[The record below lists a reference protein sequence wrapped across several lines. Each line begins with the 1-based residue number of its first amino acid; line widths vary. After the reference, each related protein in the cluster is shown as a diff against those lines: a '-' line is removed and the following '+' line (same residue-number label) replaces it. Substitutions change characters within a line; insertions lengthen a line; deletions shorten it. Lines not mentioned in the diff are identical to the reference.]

1 MTVRGADTV
10 VRAAAVHTLVAGQEP
25 QRVLALVGDRIAAL
39 SPDPH
44 GLDDWITEATTV
56 VDEPGA
62 TVLPAFDDT
71 HTHLIHAGHGTHDV
85 PVHQAHNIA
94 EFLDLI
100 RWRAVNTP
108 EGQWIRT
115 TTNWQE
121 LNLAERRMPTAAE
134 LDQASDRHPILVKRG
149 GHNDVVNTLALRLA
163 GITEDTPTPPGGVI
177 GRDEQGRLNGR
188 LIDNAMDLVEHLLPA
203 PDVAT
208 RIDGLRLAS
217 SDYAATGIG
226 TVRDCH
232 VPLPDLAVLQAA
244 REQGV
249 LNTRVRA
256 LVSAIGMTDPSQIE
270 DLLDGMED
278 WRYRADPLLKV
289 WGVKFVL
296 DGGLEAGATEEPY
309 CDHGDFYGTLTW
321 EPDALARSVE
331 AVVRRGWRVG
341 VHAYG
346 DRGVRTLL
354 DAYQQVLECNP
365 GLPANMLVMEHGGLA
380 DATQRERAVA
390 LGIPVTVQHPLL
402 HDTAEVEDGFWGP
415 ERVNR
420 LFPAREWLDQG
431 ALVTAGSDFP
441 VGAYGA
447 MRSVWGMVT
456 RQTVTGVRGPGHAIT
471 RDEALAL
478 HTVNAA
484 RLTGESALRGTLT
497 PGRLADLTLWP
508 TDPTTCDT
516 DQLRDLNP
524 THTLLG
530 GHTVHA
536 PRK

>member
-1 MTVRGADTV
+1 MAVRGADTV
-10 VRAAAVHTLVAGQEP
+10 LRAAAVHTLVAGQKP
-25 QRVLALVGDRIAAL
+25 QRALAIVGDRIAAL

-44 GLDDWITEATTV
+44 GLDDWITERTTV
-56 VDEPGA
+56 IDQPGA

-71 HTHLIHAGHGTHDV
+71 HTHLILAGHSAHDV
-85 PVHQAHNIA
+85 PVHQAHTIA

-100 RWRAVNTP
+100 RQRAATTP

-149 GHNDVVNTLALRLA
+149 GHNDVVNTLALKLA

-177 GRDEQGRLNGR
+177 GRDEHGQLNGR
-188 LIDNAMDLVEHLLPA
+188 LIDNAMSLVERLLPP
-203 PDVAT
+203 PDLTT
-208 RIDGLRLAS
+208 RVDGLRRAS
-217 SDYAATGIG
+217 LDYAATGIG
-226 TVRDCH
+226 TVRDCM

-244 REQGV
+244 QRDGA
-249 LNTRVRA
+249 LNVRMRA
-256 LVSAIGMTDPSQIE
+256 LVSAIGMTDPAQIE
-270 DLLDGMED
+270 DLLDGMQD
-278 WRYRADPLLKV
+278 WRYTADPLLRV

-321 EPDALARSVE
+321 EPDALVRSVE

-341 VHAYG
+341 THAYG

-354 DAYQQVLECNP
+354 DAYQQVLERNP

-380 DATQRERAVA
+380 DDKQRARAIA
-390 LGIPVTVQHPLL
+390 LGIPVTIQQPLL
-402 HDTAEVEDGFWGP
+402 HDTAEVEDGFWGR
-415 ERVNR
+415 ERVDR

-431 ALVTAGSDFP
+431 ALVTGGSDYP

-447 MRSVWGMVT
+447 MRSVWGMTT
-456 RQTVTGVRGPGHAIT
+456 RQTVTGVRGPEHAIT
-471 RDEALAL
+471 RAEALAL

-484 RLTGESALRGTLT
+484 RLTGESHLRGTLT

-508 TDPTTCDT
+508 TDPTTCHT
-516 DQLRDLNP
+516 DQLRDLDP
-524 THTLLG
+524 THTLVG
-530 GHTVHA
+530 GRTVHA
-536 PRK
+536 PTR

>member
-1 MTVRGADTV
+1 MAVRGADTV
-10 VRAAAVHTLVAGQEP
+10 VRAQAVHTLVAGQKP
-25 QRVLALVGDRIAAL
+25 QRALAIVGDRIAAL
-39 SPDPH
+39 AEDPH
-44 GLDDWITEATTV
+44 GLDDLITERTTV
-56 VDEPGA
+56 VDQPGA

-71 HTHLIHAGHGTHDV
+71 HTHLILAGHSAHDV
-85 PVHQAHNIA
+85 PVQQAHTIA

-100 RWRAVNTP
+100 RQRAATTP
-108 EGQWIRT
+108 AGQWIRT

-134 LDQASDRHPILVKRG
+134 LDQASDKHPILVKRG
-149 GHNDVVNTLALRLA
+149 GHNDVVNTLALQLA
-163 GITEDTPTPPGGVI
+163 GITDDTPTPPGGVI
-177 GRDEQGRLNGR
+177 GRDEHGHLNGR
-188 LIDNAMDLVEHLLPA
+188 LVDNAMGLVESLLPP
-203 PDVAT
+203 PDRPT
-208 RIDGLRLAS
+208 RVDGLRQAS
-217 SDYAATGIG
+217 LDYAATGIG
-226 TVRDCH
+226 TVRDCM

-244 REQGV
+244 QREGALSV
-249 LNTRVRA
+249 RVRA
-256 LVSAIGMTDPSQIE
+256 LVSAIGMTDPAQVE
-270 DLLDGMED
+270 DLLDGMQD
-278 WRYRADPLLKV
+278 WRYTADPLLRV

-321 EPDALARSVE
+321 EPDALVRSIE

-341 VHAYG
+341 THAYG

-354 DAYQQVLECNP
+354 DAYQQVLERNP
-365 GLPANMLVMEHGGLA
+365 GLPANTLVMEHGGLA
-380 DATQRERAVA
+380 DAQQRARAVA
-390 LGIPVTVQHPLL
+390 LGIPVTVQQPLL

-420 LFPAREWLDQG
+420 LFPAREWIDQG
-431 ALVTAGSDFP
+431 ALVTGGSDFP

-456 RQTVTGVRGPGHAIT
+456 RQTVTGIRGPQHAIT
-471 RDEALAL
+471 RTEALAL

-484 RLTGESALRGTLT
+484 RLLGETDLRGTLT
-497 PGRLADLTLWP
+497 PGRLADLTLWSS
-508 TDPTTCDT
+508 DPTTCDT

-530 GHTVHA
+530 GQPVHA
-536 PRK
+536 PGQ